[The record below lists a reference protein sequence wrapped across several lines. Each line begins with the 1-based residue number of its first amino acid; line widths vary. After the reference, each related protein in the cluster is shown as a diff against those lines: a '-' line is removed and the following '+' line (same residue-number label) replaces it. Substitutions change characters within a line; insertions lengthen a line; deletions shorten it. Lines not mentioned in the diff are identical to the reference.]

1 VEEAVT
7 AALGT
12 RGLRTATGLAARG
25 LGSEGKLRKGWNLL
39 ARQKEDVMLKR
50 FVMIGL
56 LGISMIG
63 MLRTAEA
70 HWVPT
75 LAGWAWHS
83 VRCTVELQQVPKLN
97 AVTECVVTEAI
108 VESLCV
114 NNGGNIQ
121 PQGES
126 QAPVQLVGDTASKG
140 FVVKNK
146 NTAIV
151 NVDVGTPDGKPNDP
165 PLDSSFCENPNWTNV
180 ANLIRSFH
188 SEINTYKCLDD
199 LCEPPNGRLLVST
212 VETVEPCML
221 PAEFNLDGFDIGSDP
236 FEPDEDEVCP
246 NCPTPGTA
254 YVCPNP
260 VSTHVN

>member
-56 LGISMIG
+56 LGISVSG

-75 LAGWAWHS
+75 LSGWAYHS
-83 VRCTVELQQVPKLN
+83 VRCTVELHQVPNQN
-97 AVTECVVTEAI
+97 AITECVITAV

-114 NNGGNIQ
+114 NNGGNLQ
-121 PQGES
+121 PQGVS
-126 QAPVQLVGDTASKG
+126 QAPVVTVGVTPNTN
-140 FVVKNK
+140 FVMKDQGE
-146 NTAIV
+146 AIV
-151 NVDVGTPDGKPNDP
+151 NVDVGTPDGLPNDP
-165 PLDSSFCENPNWTNV
+165 PLNSSFCANRKWTNV

-188 SEINTYKCLDD
+188 SEINTYKCLNNA
-199 LCEPPNGRLLVST
+199 CTNRLLVST
-212 VETVEPCML
+212 VETVVPCTL
-221 PAEFNLDGFDIGSDP
+221 PATFNLDDYDIGVDP
-236 FEPDEDEVCP
+236 FDPVDDICK
-246 NCPTPGTA
+246 NCPPSGTPYEGCTA
-254 YVCPNP
+254 ENAMY
-260 VSTHVN
+260 THVN

>member
-1 VEEAVT
+1 
-7 AALGT
+7 
-12 RGLRTATGLAARG
+12 
-25 LGSEGKLRKGWNLL
+25 
-39 ARQKEDVMLKR
+39 MLKR
-50 FVMIGL
+50 FAMIGL

-75 LAGWAWHS
+75 LSGWAWHS
-83 VRCTVELQQVPKLN
+83 IRCKVELKQVPNLK
-97 AVTECVVTEAI
+97 AVTECEVTEAT

-114 NNGGNIQ
+114 NKGGNLQ

-126 QAPVQLVGDTASKG
+126 QAPVVMIGLTPSED
-140 FVVKNK
+140 FVIKNK

-165 PLDSSFCENPNWTNV
+165 PLDSSFCANPNWTNV

-188 SEINTYKCLDD
+188 SAINTYKCLDD
-199 LCEPPNGRLLVST
+199 LCENRLLVST
-212 VETVEPCML
+212 VETGEPCTL

-236 FEPDEDEVCP
+236 FNPDEDEDCP
-246 NCPTPGTA
+246 NCPEQGTP

-260 VSTHVN
+260 ESTHVN